1 MEPLMALAIGL
12 LYATAIFMMLRRSIV
27 KLVIGLMLLSNAANL
42 LIFTTAGMTRGA
54 PPLIPEGMMQPL
66 GDVADP
72 LPQAV
77 VLTAI
82 VIAFGVLAF
91 AVVLIRRAYEIVKAD
106 DLDKMKDT
114 DTEEELIEAFKVF
127 DRDGNGF
134 ISAAELRHVMTNLGE
149 KLTDEEVDL

>member
-1 MEPLMALAIGL
+1 MEPLMAIAIGL
-12 LYATAIFMMLRRSIV
+12 LYAAAIFLMLRRSIV
-27 KLVIGLMLLSNAANL
+27 KLVIGLILLSNAANL

-54 PPLIPEGMMQPL
+54 PPLIPEGMLAPP
-66 GDVADP
+66 GVVADP

-114 DTEEELIEAFKVF
+114 DT
-127 DRDGNGF
+127 
-134 ISAAELRHVMTNLGE
+134 
-149 KLTDEEVDL
+149 